1 MSRAVFTYGTL
12 LFPEVFEAV
21 TGRVFV
27 SLEAA
32 VTGLVRYGVR
42 DAVFP
47 GVVVGRNDRLE
58 GRVYLDVDPRTLA
71 RLDRFEDVLYERRA
85 VEAHLADG
93 RTLAADAWVV
103 PPRHAGELDGAPW
116 DPETFRRRHLS
127 RYLEMCRAFR
137 VEDEA
142 HHHDPD

>member
-27 SLEAA
+27 SLEAVVA
-32 VTGLVRYGVR
+32 GLVRYGVR

-47 GVVVGRNDRLE
+47 GVVVGRSERLD
-58 GRVYLDVDPRTLA
+58 GRVYLDVDARTLA
-71 RLDRFEDVLYERRA
+71 RLDRFEDVLYERRQ
-85 VEAHLADG
+85 VEARLADG

-116 DPETFRRRHLS
+116 DPETFRRRHLAH
-127 RYLEMCRAFR
+127 YLDMCRAFR
-137 VEDEA
+137 AEDEVE
-142 HHHDPD
+142 HRDGD

>member
-27 SLEAA
+27 SLDAA
-32 VTGLVRYGVR
+32 VAGLVRYGVR

-47 GVVVGRNDRLE
+47 GVVVGRNDRLD

-71 RLDRFEDVLYERRA
+71 RLDRFEDVLYERRQ
-85 VEAHLADG
+85 VKAHLADG
-93 RTLAADAWVV
+93 RTLTADAWVV
-103 PPRHAGELDGAPW
+103 PPRHAGELDGVPW
-116 DPETFRRRHLS
+116 DPVAFRRQHLA

-142 HHHDPD
+142 DHRDGD